1 MDSFS
6 IADFAESLISEE
18 VETKGKEKAFSAPA
32 KSAPNER
39 DISEVEVPDSYRSQ
53 LVESY
58 LGKDVSPEVPTEN
71 IFGNPIQEE
80 DPHDIEVDQAELVNR
95 LQDLISELKGVLTE
109 MTTTGMI
116 GCHVGGLAMRPKKKR
131 ILRKKKK

>member
-1 MDSFS
+1 M
-6 IADFAESLISEE
+6 
-18 VETKGKEKAFSAPA
+18 
-32 KSAPNER
+32 
-39 DISEVEVPDSYRSQ
+39 
-53 LVESY
+53 
-58 LGKDVSPEVPTEN
+58 GKDVSPEVPTEN

-116 GCHVGGLAMRPKKKR
+116 GGHVGGLAMRPKKKR

>member
-18 VETKGKEKAFSAPA
+18 VETKGKEK
-32 KSAPNER
+32 
-39 DISEVEVPDSYRSQ
+39 
-53 LVESY
+53 
-58 LGKDVSPEVPTEN
+58 
-71 IFGNPIQEE
+71 IQEE

-116 GCHVGGLAMRPKKKR
+116 GGHVGGLAMRPKKKR